1 MKTTLKILILLILVT
16 ASLTARQKSDRATV
30 EKFEKIIK
38 ELTLLAD
45 SAKTA
50 QDCADIY
57 SSLSDLQNEFAE
69 DKDLLD
75 RSLYPDNYSQTI
87 QKLTDRLTVRKK
99 DLSIIDAQIIRI
111 GELEIQVRG
120 FSTKADSL
128 ALENEKLLGRL
139 KMLTAESAANKT
151 AMDSMRLVIAKLRQ
165 NLKERDQVIFSMLD
179 SLFLQYDKN
188 VTSMNEIEKQ
198 GVYGRLE
205 KRNVLTNIKKSIT
218 DNLNFLESTS
228 LSPSDYA
235 EAARQNQRFA
245 NHWKGL
251 GPKLA
256 DIYLSGKQ
264 KKYELSVID
273 SMLVQWSE
281 KVNTSTW
288 RTLGRLFS
296 KNGFAMRPF
305 SNGNEFTSSFTEF
318 ATNEIKNVKQAQ
330 DNSQVAR
337 FEAFR
342 DSLWK
347 TELEP
352 TWLPILVES
361 GKLTS
366 DQKKEIE
373 DLVMTWQSAI
383 TPTSP
388 FVYIFI
394 GIFIL
399 AIVWSVVLYRRKNK
413 STLKK

>member
-1 MKTTLKILILLILVT
+1 MKTIVNISILLMMVT
-16 ASLTARQKSDRATV
+16 VPLTARQNSDRATV
-30 EKFEKIIK
+30 EKFENIIK

-45 SAKTA
+45 SANTA

-57 SSLSDLQNEFAE
+57 SSLSDLENEFAE

-87 QKLTDRLTVRKK
+87 QKLTDRLTVRKR

-128 ALENEKLLGRL
+128 TLENEKLLGRL
-139 KMLTAESAANKT
+139 KILTAESAANKA
-151 AMDSMRLVIAKLRQ
+151 AMDSMKLVIAKLRQ
-165 NLKERDQVIFSMLD
+165 NLKDRDQVIFSMLD

-205 KRNVLTNIKKSIT
+205 RRNVLTNIKKSIT
-218 DNLNFLESTS
+218 DNLNFLESTN

-273 SMLVQWSE
+273 SMLIQWSE

-296 KNGFAMRPF
+296 KNGFAMKPF
-305 SNGNEFTSSFTEF
+305 SSGNEFTSSFTEF
-318 ATNEIKNVKQAQ
+318 ADNEIQLAKQAQ
-330 DNSQVAR
+330 DNSQITR
-337 FEAFR
+337 FDAFR

-361 GKLTS
+361 GKLTG

-373 DLVMTWQSAI
+373 DLFMTWQSAI

-388 FVYIFI
+388 FVYII
-394 GIFIL
+394 LGIFLL
-399 AIVWSVVLYRRKNK
+399 AMIWGIVIYRRKNRVALTK
-413 STLKK
+413 